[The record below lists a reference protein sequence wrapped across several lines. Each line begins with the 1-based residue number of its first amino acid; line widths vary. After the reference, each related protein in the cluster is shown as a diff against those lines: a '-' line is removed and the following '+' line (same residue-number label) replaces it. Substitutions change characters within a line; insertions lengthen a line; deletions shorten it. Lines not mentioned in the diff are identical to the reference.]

1 MCFVCVFLNFIFV
14 FIYHSIFFYLPFNV
28 WYLNLSFNYYCLV
41 ALVSCHRL
49 LAAHRHLLVCLTS
62 IMLSCL
68 LTVAWWV
75 LNPCMSLRLV
85 YPTQLS
91 HRRMPRELRCCWWIG
106 GENEKRKMMSNRQNR
121 SQCNR
126 IWNAFPADSV
136 HMLHF
141 DSN

>member
-1 MCFVCVFLNFIFV
+1 MFLFIIQF
-14 FIYHSIFFYLPFNV
+14 FFYLPFNV

-41 ALVSCHRL
+41 ALVSCHHL
-49 LAAHRHLLVCLTS
+49 LGAHRHLLVCLTS

-91 HRRMPRELRCCWWIG
+91 HRRMPRELRWCLWIG
-106 GENEKRKMMSNRQNR
+106 GENEKRKTMSNRQNR

-141 DSN
+141 DWN